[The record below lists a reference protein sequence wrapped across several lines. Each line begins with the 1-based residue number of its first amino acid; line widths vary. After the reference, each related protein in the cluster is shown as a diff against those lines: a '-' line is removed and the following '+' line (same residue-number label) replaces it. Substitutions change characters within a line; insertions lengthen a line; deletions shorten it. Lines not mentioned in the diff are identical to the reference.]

1 MKYIKATVED
11 IPAIRRIAKVVFPA
25 TYSSII
31 SREQIDFM
39 MDWMYSE
46 DTLRKELT
54 GDVTYL
60 LPVEDG
66 AAVGYVSFSPDG
78 VEGQYHLHKIYLLPD
93 FQGRG
98 YGRELFLAAE
108 NEMRRLGVE
117 AFELNV
123 NRHNKA
129 LDFYIRMGMEI
140 DRSGDFDIG
149 GGFYMND
156 YIMRKNLTGNI

>member
-11 IPAIRRIAKVVFPA
+11 IPAIRRIAEVVFPA

-39 MDWMYSE
+39 MEWMYSE
-46 DTLRKELT
+46 DALRKELT

-66 AAVGYVSFSPDG
+66 AAVGYVSFGPDG
-78 VEGQYHLHKIYLLPD
+78 IEGQYHLHKIYLLPA
-93 FQGRG
+93 FQGKG

-108 NEMRRLGVE
+108 NEMRRLGAE

-129 LDFYIRMGMEI
+129 LDSYIRMGMEI

-156 YIMRKNLTGNI
+156 YIMKKNLTGEI